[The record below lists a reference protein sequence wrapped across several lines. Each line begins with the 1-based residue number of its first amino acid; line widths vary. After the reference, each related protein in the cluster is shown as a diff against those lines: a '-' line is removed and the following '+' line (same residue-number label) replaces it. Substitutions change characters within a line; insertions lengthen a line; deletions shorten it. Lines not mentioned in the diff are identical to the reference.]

1 MEEITADKLV
11 SAYIGL
17 RNAIQQK
24 EDEITELKKKQED
37 VSQELLTICNEQNI
51 DSLRTPYGTASRSV
65 RTHYWT
71 DDWHEMYQ
79 FIKAHDAH
87 HLLEK
92 RIHNGNMKDFLQE
105 NPNTLPPGL
114 QADRKYVISV
124 RKPTNK

>member
-71 DDWHEMYQ
+71 DDWYEMYQ